1 MKGKGESGVEKRM
14 RFSVELPIDDY
25 IKAILLI
32 ADGKYLNLKHI
43 ILEGLRKIFEEYEED
58 YFKKLEEEN
67 KDLVESI
74 LSKAKFVKRKGV
86 RKWVVKE

>member
-1 MKGKGESGVEKRM
+1 MKDSRVESGEKRM
-14 RFSVELPIDDY
+14 RFSVELPVDDY

-43 ILEGLRKIFEEYEED
+43 ILQGLRKIFEEYEED